1 MNDSAPETT
10 LVLPELLQGQWS
22 SAMILTYG
30 ADLGF
35 FEQRLAGQLAQVP
48 LRLVLGDGRQLR
60 KKLDEAARTGQRLKA
75 NRSYLAAPI
84 RHFRAAHAK
93 LILLLGPREGVLVVG
108 SGNLGHD
115 GYASPGELWHV
126 FRYHD
131 EQPQHLDEFASAR
144 TLIDGLA
151 IRELLDPPTVDLLQ
165 ILWGTAPWLPTT
177 PAAPTAVRHN
187 LDQPLIDQLAAAV
200 EWPVR
205 EMIAHAPFH
214 DPDCA
219 ALERLV
225 ELFRPERLRVLV
237 SRDTSVDPE
246 RLASALSKTTN
257 AALEIIEVTS
267 DPATYIH
274 AKWIHLKGDTAEA
287 ILTGSANLSRSALLR
302 TAANG
307 NVEAGVITFADP
319 GGFAAIDDHLRHSD
333 VTDAASIGLT
343 YRSTEEPLEASAHPV
358 VLWSRLDGRRLTIMF
373 DRAVDDELELV
384 ITGFNAAVVT
394 WTAKRVHGLI
404 VELDLNDESA
414 TMVTDGGALTI
425 QIGQDESDPS
435 YSWPYQL
442 AAIRGRLNK
451 AGSRDQLH
459 RIGDLPDRDDDLY
472 ALLQELES
480 SLIFD
485 RVSAWRVAQPGNQ
498 PPPSISDSEVV
509 SWQDLDWNRIRRDPR
524 FTGYL
529 AHGRSP
535 GVPPTDI
542 QLILAAIAG
551 RLGDLGDLGVEPNTA
566 TGADDESELAVEG
579 SLDVSDAAEDIEN
592 ELDDE
597 LAHRTLAVTTRTR
610 MAFNRFLK
618 RYAAATRDR
627 AFTDE
632 LGPIVS
638 AKNAAIFSHLLA
650 QLLEPRRLERGGV
663 DPNRAVEAQ
672 VAVWRLLWG
681 TSDAPGLLTNL
692 EADERTEVDK
702 LLEDYNVRATA
713 LRAIARTSG
722 LDLDLDPG
730 TRTAVRDQAR
740 HLIVDDD
747 FDLSKNLITAAEP
760 QPELAQ
766 TLVTFLIDL
775 ARASS
780 SDELIDFVLSPFALT
795 HRSAEWQQ
803 RDIRRRTGAG
813 TVEYRSNM
821 LEVLA
826 PVSSLTHDTARHALE
841 RLAVA
846 NFLGR
851 RDRSYLRIRFTSNG
865 SDVAYWDSQAERG
878 VVMVQND
885 DREIDTLD
893 PPWPDWLIKLEQIS
907 DGSPAW
913 RSARHVST
921 TCRTS

>member
-1 MNDSAPETT
+1 MNDSTPKPT

-35 FEQRLAGQLAQVP
+35 FERHLAGQLARVP
-48 LRLVLGDGRQLR
+48 LRLVLGDGRRLGE
-60 KKLDEAARTGQRLKA
+60 KLVEAATTGQRLKMA

-84 RHFRAAHAK
+84 RHSRAAHAK

-126 FRYHD
+126 FRYQD
-131 EQPQHLDEFASAR
+131 KQPQHLDEFASAR

-151 IRELLDPPTVDLLQ
+151 NRELLDPPTVDLLQ
-165 ILWGTAPWLPTT
+165 TLWGTAPWLPTT
-177 PAAPTAVRHN
+177 PAAPTAVCHN

-200 EWPVR
+200 DWPVR

-237 SRDTSVDPE
+237 SRNTSVDPD
-246 RLASALSKTTN
+246 RLTSAVSKYTN
-257 AALEIIEVTS
+257 ALEMIKVAS

-302 TAANG
+302 TAADG
-307 NVEAGVITFADP
+307 NVEAGIITIADR
-319 GGFAAIDDHLRHSD
+319 GGFAAIYDHLRHSV
-333 VTDAASIGLT
+333 VTDAAAIGLT
-343 YRSTEEPLEASAHPV
+343 YRSTEATVEASAHPV

-373 DRAVDDELELV
+373 DRTVHDELELV
-384 ITGFNAAVVT
+384 ISAFNGGVM
-394 WTAKRVHGLI
+394 WTTKRVQGYI

-414 TMVTDGGALTI
+414 TMVADGGALTI
-425 QIGQDESDPS
+425 QIGKDESRPS

-442 AAIRGRLNK
+442 AAIRGRLHK

-459 RIGDLPDRDDDLY
+459 HIGDLPDRDADLY

-480 SLIFD
+480 SLVFD
-485 RVSAWRVAQPGNQ
+485 PISAWRVAQPGNQ
-498 PPPSISDSEVV
+498 PPPSSDDGEVISWE
-509 SWQDLDWNRIRRDPR
+509 DLDWSRVRRDPSY
-524 FTGYL
+524 TGYL
-529 AHGRSP
+529 THGRSTSE
-535 GVPPTDI
+535 PPTDI

-551 RLGDLGDLGVEPNTA
+551 RLGNLGIEPNTV

-579 SLDVSDAAEDIEN
+579 SLDVSEAAEDIEN

-597 LAHRTLAVTTRTR
+597 LAHRTLEVTTRTR
-610 MAFNRFLK
+610 IAYNRFVK
-618 RYAAATRDR
+618 RYAAATRDL

-650 QLLEPRRLERGGV
+650 RLLERGAV

-681 TSDAPGLLTNL
+681 TPDAPGLLTNL
-692 EADERTEVDK
+692 EADEGTQVYK

-722 LDLDLDPG
+722 LDLDPS

-766 TLVTFLIDL
+766 TLVTVLTDL
-775 ARASS
+775 AQASS
-780 SDELIDFVLSPFALT
+780 SDELIDFVLAPFALT

-813 TVEYRSNM
+813 TVEYRSNV

-826 PVSSLTHDTARHALE
+826 PVSSLTHDEAHRALE

-846 NFLGR
+846 TFLGR
-851 RDRSYLRIRFTSNG
+851 RDRSYLRIRFAGNG

-878 VVMVQND
+878 VVMVQQD

-907 DGSPAW
+907 DGIG
-913 RSARHVST
+913 VST
-921 TCRTS
+921 ASGAA